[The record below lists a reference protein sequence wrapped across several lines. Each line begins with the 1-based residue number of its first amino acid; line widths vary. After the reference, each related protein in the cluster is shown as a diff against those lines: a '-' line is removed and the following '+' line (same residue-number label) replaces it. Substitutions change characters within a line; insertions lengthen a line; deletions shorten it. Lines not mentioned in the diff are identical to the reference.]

1 MVLVSKVGAA
11 LLQSM
16 PMGDYCVVVV
26 MALSGMVGE

>member
-1 MVLVSKVGAA
+1 MVLMSKLGAA

-26 MALSGMVGE
+26 MALSGMVEE